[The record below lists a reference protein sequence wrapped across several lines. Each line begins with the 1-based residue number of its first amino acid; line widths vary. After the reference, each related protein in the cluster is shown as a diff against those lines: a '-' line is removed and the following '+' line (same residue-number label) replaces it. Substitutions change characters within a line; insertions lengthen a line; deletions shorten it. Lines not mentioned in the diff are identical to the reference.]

1 MEGTS
6 NRMLRLAMGT
16 LYLDRVIPLAEV
28 MEKVDAVTPAAVRE
42 LAAEMLGTDRFA
54 SSILAPGDPAA
65 YRVPWLK
72 EAVAC

>member
-1 MEGTS
+1 
-6 NRMLRLAMGT
+6 
-16 LYLDRVIPLAEV
+16 
-28 MEKVDAVTPAAVRE
+28 
-42 LAAEMLGTDRFA
+42 MLGTDRFA